1 MAPPHTETAMTG
13 KSSMPPPPPPP
24 ATHGER
30 PKKRVR
36 LCQDAQPSITVREMD
51 DISTALE
58 VDHMILDYLVYQAI
72 NTCLDHQHASRFE
85 KGASPV
91 ESSIVQVNEFL
102 QLFQHRYSSYRFYLD
117 FRFRQ
122 QLLQLVTLVTQRLV
136 KTSITPPKASLQAMR
151 DRNKARAVE
160 WIGRDDSRL
169 PTANYDVAPF
179 KNELP
184 LSIKKLEHNR
194 AQLLDSLDLPPEDH
208 DYEDAFFG
216 TNAFVS
222 LLDILPL
229 FMRVSARC
237 HYIFNYNNLTSQ
249 WMQLAADWMLQAC
262 LEQYLVCGEEGS
274 DAIDEAF
281 AWGYRERDKDADE
294 TKVQVSDDPFDSM
307 YDEEDVQRWETIR
320 RHALAK
326 LFPAVDKNKERD
338 CCLVWHLGAINVTN
352 PVTTLYTN
360 LTEYLRSLSEAIEKP
375 ILAQLETGQ
384 IVGMSKEET
393 RNFLRECGLDVAK
406 FYKASMD
413 APDGH

>member
-1 MAPPHTETAMTG
+1 MAPPGAKMAMAE

-24 ATHGER
+24 ATNGER

-36 LCQDAQPSITVREMD
+36 LSQDARPSITTREMD
-51 DISTALE
+51 DVGTALE

-72 NTCLDHQHASRFE
+72 NTCLAYQHAPRAE
-85 KGASPV
+85 KGASTV
-91 ESSIVQVNEFL
+91 ESSIIQVNEVL
-102 QLFQHRYSSYRFYLD
+102 QLFQHRYSRYRFYPE

-136 KTSITPPKASLQAMR
+136 KTSVTPLKTSLLALREQ
-151 DRNKARAVE
+151 NKARAIE
-160 WIGRDDSRL
+160 WIGRDASRL
-169 PTANYDVAPF
+169 PTASYDVAPF
-179 KNELP
+179 ENELP
-184 LSIKKLEHNR
+184 LSIKKLENNR
-194 AQLLDSLDLPPEDH
+194 AQLLDSLDIPPEDH

-229 FMRVSARC
+229 FMQVSARC
-237 HYIFNYNNLTSQ
+237 HNIFNSSNLTSQ
-249 WMQLAADWMLQAC
+249 WMQLAADWMLRAC
-262 LEQYLVCGEEGS
+262 LEQYLICGKEGS

-294 TKVQVSDDPFDSM
+294 TNVQVSDDPFDSER
-307 YDEEDVQRWETIR
+307 DEEDVQRWEIIR

-352 PVTTLYTN
+352 PVTTLYTDI
-360 LTEYLRSLSEAIEKP
+360 TEFLRSLSEAIEKP
-375 ILAQLETGQ
+375 VLAQLETGQ
-384 IVGMSKEET
+384 LAGMSMAET
-393 RNFLRECGLDVAK
+393 RQFVRDCGLDVEK
-406 FYKASMD
+406 FFKTSLLKMD
-413 APDGH
+413 TS